1 MLNIE
6 GLDLDI
12 KEVVGDYNAAD
23 GVHVV
28 AIGTTSQHRFRV
40 LDITPEEIVVVDE
53 LRDTGKAPAA
63 TMSPSTPTGA
73 RCAAPSSGP
82 RTTSSA
88 SSTAWPCTS
97 TRSAKPAASTLR
109 RCAAS
114 RPRPNAAAPPRR
126 GGGGETGRRA
136 RQESDD
142 G

>member
-12 KEVVGDYNAAD
+12 KEVVGDYSAAD

-63 TMSPSTPTGA
+63 AVARDYLEQMARYQQGERADLPTELEHPLGPDRVVLACSEPDPEPTPP
-73 RCAAPSSGP
+73 AAPAKLRP
-82 RTTSSA
+82 RRPATTSAQSFLDL
-88 SSTAWPCTS
+88 
-97 TRSAKPAASTLR
+97 AA
-109 RCAAS
+109 
-114 RPRPNAAAPPRR
+114 
-126 GGGGETGRRA
+126 
-136 RQESDD
+136 
-142 G
+142 